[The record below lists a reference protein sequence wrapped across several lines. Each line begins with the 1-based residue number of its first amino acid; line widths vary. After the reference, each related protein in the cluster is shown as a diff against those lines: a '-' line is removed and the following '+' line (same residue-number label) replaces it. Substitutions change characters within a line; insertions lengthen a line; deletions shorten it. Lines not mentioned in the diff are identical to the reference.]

1 MVSEKQNS
9 KVIPDRNEV
18 NLDVSITEF
27 FQALSKSARIKFSL
41 RFTLLAFSFLGIS
54 LLLLGVSDRIWETTV
69 SWRIVIFS
77 TGLITALWAMY
88 RLITYSF
95 YYTRKLTWLAKSVRN
110 IYRAKGER
118 LLGIIEITT
127 EDKNRNHSFSPQIFE
142 AAQQKMAQ
150 EINSLKIDEIFSW
163 KKVIGPSLGAFGILL
178 MIMIASISYPG
189 LSENAFKRWCIPFA
203 SLERKTLTQIREYE
217 SESFTVLKDESNTI
231 RFSLSPSSRR
241 KPNYAKLIKP
251 KDSGFHLV
259 SKLNGG
265 IYEFNIPPQSRNFS
279 VDLIV
284 GDYQKKIS
292 VKTVTRP
299 RLEDLTSVVK
309 FPQYLSRN
317 SEKLDTLNNQF
328 KVPKSAKITLL
339 GKANRKINQVLIF
352 DSDSSFSENPF
363 STDFK
368 FNLPALKKDRKYSL
382 LIVDQFGFSPRNP

>member
-9 KVIPDRNEV
+9 KEIPDRKGEV
-18 NLDVSITEF
+18 KLDVSITEF

-178 MIMIASISYPG
+178 ILVIAYISYPG

-203 SLERKTLTQIREYE
+203 SLERKTLTEIRNHKTK
-217 SESFTVLKDESNTI
+217 SFIVLKDESNTI
-231 RFSLSPSSRR
+231 RFSLSPDSRR
-241 KPNYAKLIKP
+241 KPSYAELIQT
-251 KDSGFHLV
+251 KDSTFHLV

-265 IYEFNIPPQSRNFS
+265 IYEFNIPSTKRKFHSRL
-279 VDLIV
+279 DCGRLP
-284 GDYQKKIS
+284 KKI
-292 VKTVTRP
+292 
-299 RLEDLTSVVK
+299 
-309 FPQYLSRN
+309 
-317 SEKLDTLNNQF
+317 
-328 KVPKSAKITLL
+328 IC
-339 GKANRKINQVLIF
+339 
-352 DSDSSFSENPF
+352 
-363 STDFK
+363 
-368 FNLPALKKDRKYSL
+368 
-382 LIVDQFGFSPRNP
+382 